1 MCLLSH
7 VSHVWLFAT
16 PWTVAHQAPLSMGFS
31 RQEGWS
37 GLPCPPPGDLPDP
50 GMEPASFM
58 SPALA
63 GGVFTTSTTWEAF
76 SVLQKPLLCPK
87 LQNLCLLL
95 TNSKQRITVV
105 KWSGSRDLVFF
116 YIETETDTVH
126 PWGCFFFFFL
136 FGLLICFL
144 VLWLAWKNFV
154 ESVSSQSTA
163 LMSLLIFKN
172 HCFYD

>member
-31 RQEGWS
+31 RQEDWS
-37 GLPCPPPGDLPDP
+37 GLPCPPPRDLPDP
-50 GMEPASFM
+50 GMEPVSLM

-63 GGVFTTSTTWEAF
+63 GGVFTMSTTWEAF

-87 LQNLCLLL
+87 LQTLYLLL

-105 KWSGSRDLVFF
+105 KWSGSRNLVFF

-126 PWGCFFFFFL
+126 PWGCFFFFLACL
-136 FGLLICFL
+136 FVSLFCDLLGKI
-144 VLWLAWKNFV
+144 LWNLSHHRV
-154 ESVSSQSTA
+154 QP
-163 LMSLLIFKN
+163 LMSLFIF
-172 HCFYD
+172 